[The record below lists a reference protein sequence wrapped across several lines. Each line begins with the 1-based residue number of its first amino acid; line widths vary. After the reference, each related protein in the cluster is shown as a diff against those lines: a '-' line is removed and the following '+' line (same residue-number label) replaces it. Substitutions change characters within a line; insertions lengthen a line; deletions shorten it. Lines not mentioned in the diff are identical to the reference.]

1 MSIGFYII
9 PRWFGGRLDKL
20 DIARV
25 LIPPLAFVGWTM
37 LQRTTAFDAAF
48 PSMMS
53 TQRTVVALFLG
64 GRACGG
70 RDDACL
76 QRGPEAQVS
85 SPAFFS

>member
-1 MSIGFYII
+1 
-9 PRWFGGRLDKL
+9 
-20 DIARV
+20 
-25 LIPPLAFVGWTM
+25 M